1 MLGRCL
7 KCGSLMHFSCVIPES
22 PGAEHKCPVC
32 HREVEDDG
40 EAYPYLLDVG
50 APKARRTAA
59 RGGAATVSGEAPK
72 EVPPPTLSVEALPA
86 RMVFPVGK
94 SPTDAEA
101 QALGFPTAKE
111 WYVQTS
117 TAFRHGQPAVRP
129 ALEAEFSAMRAPEE
143 PGENRSQTR
152 ALSTTSQTPASRVKP
167 MSLCSS
173 AASPFPV
180 RRVRGGEAGLKN
192 MTTTTASF

>member
-1 MLGRCL
+1 M
-7 KCGSLMHFSCVIPES
+7 
-22 PGAEHKCPVC
+22 C

-40 EAYPYLLDVG
+40 EAYPHLLDVG
-50 APKARRTAA
+50 APKARRSVA
-59 RGGAATVSGEAPK
+59 RSGAAAVSGAAPK

-129 ALEAEFSAMRAPEE
+129 ALEAEFRALRVPEE
-143 PGENRSQTR
+143 PGADPEPDQS
-152 ALSTTSQTPASRVKP
+152 ALDDEPEAREPSEADELMK
-167 MSLCSS
+167 L
-173 AASPFPV
+173 
-180 RRVRGGEAGLKN
+180 GGEPLSRPPSAGGRGRDDSGDVGIWDSGFPDDSVWDDAVL
-192 MTTTTASF
+192 ADAGDVPLVPGGLRPW

>member
-1 MLGRCL
+1 
-7 KCGSLMHFSCVIPES
+7 MHFSCVIPES
-22 PGAEHKCPVC
+22 PGAVQKCPVC

-40 EAYPYLLDVG
+40 EAYPHLLDVG

-59 RGGAATVSGEAPK
+59 RDGAATVSGEAPK
-72 EVPPPTLSVEALPA
+72 KAPPPTLSVEALPT

-111 WYVQTS
+111 WYVHTS

-129 ALEAEFSAMRAPEE
+129 ALEAEFTAMRAPEE
-143 PGENRSQTR
+143 PGGNPEPEQS
-152 ALSTTSQTPASRVKP
+152 ALDDEPDAREPSEADELMQ
-167 MSLCSS
+167 L
-173 AASPFPV
+173 
-180 RRVRGGEAGLKN
+180 GGEPLSRPPSAGGKGW
-192 MTTTTASF
+192 AVGI